1 MKFNKIRSLTVFLLC
16 TCGIMF
22 GRGYAMESSMEKEQN
37 FENIIS
43 QLSVKVRE
51 VEAKSYITESKLPD
65 ADFVIN
71 PYTRCPHKCIYCYAE
86 FMKRFATGHDIEDWG
101 DFLDVK
107 KCNVPIKLNKIKK
120 DQEVLIGSVTD
131 PYNPYEYKYE
141 ITRSILKQF
150 IGSNVNLQILTK
162 SSLVTRDIDI
172 LKQIANVSVGVSMNT
187 LNEDFRQQIESR
199 ASSVENRIITLKKL
213 KEAGIKTYLFMAPIF
228 PGITNFEEIIFK
240 TRPYVDFYAFENL
253 NLRGAYMSRVL
264 NLIYKKH
271 PNLKKLYDS
280 IYKKKDNSYWLSLE
294 KEITSFCNANKIP
307 FKMYFFHSEI
317 KKK

>member
-1 MKFNKIRSLTVFLLC
+1 MKFNKIRGLTVFLLC

-71 PYTRCPHKCIYCYAE
+71 PYTGCPHKCIYCYAE
-86 FMKRFATGHDIEDWG
+86 FMKRFA
-101 DFLDVK
+101 
-107 KCNVPIKLNKIKK
+107 KK

-199 ASSVENRIITLKKL
+199 ASSVENRITTLKKL

>member
-71 PYTRCPHKCIYCYAE
+71 PYTGCPHKCIYCYAE

-172 LKQIANVSVGVSMNT
+172 LKQIANVSVGVSMI
-187 LNEDFRQQIESR
+187 R
-199 ASSVENRIITLKKL
+199 
-213 KEAGIKTYLFMAPIF
+213 
-228 PGITNFEEIIFK
+228 
-240 TRPYVDFYAFENL
+240 
-253 NLRGAYMSRVL
+253 
-264 NLIYKKH
+264 
-271 PNLKKLYDS
+271 
-280 IYKKKDNSYWLSLE
+280 
-294 KEITSFCNANKIP
+294 
-307 FKMYFFHSEI
+307 
-317 KKK
+317 